1 MAPFV
6 GPGADHPA
14 ALALREVGAALY
26 GPSWQTTL
34 AAALEPHHP
43 QKRPLNVVVLKRW
56 AAGSRSI
63 PSWVWT
69 ALAEI
74 GDDRR
79 SEIGIAMMRVRT
91 MIDSGGQ
98 AY

>member
-14 ALALREVGAALY
+14 AMALREVGAALY
-26 GPSWQTTL
+26 GPNWQTTL

-43 QKRPLNVVVLKRW
+43 QRRPLNVVVLKRW
-56 AAGSRSI
+56 ASGARSI
-63 PSWVWT
+63 PLWVWP
-69 ALAEI
+69 ALYEI
-74 GDDRR
+74 GSARA
-79 SEIGIAMMRVRT
+79 SEIRYAMERVWQ
-91 MIDSGGQ
+91 MHESGGH

>member
-6 GPGADHPA
+6 GPGPDSPA
-14 ALALREVGAALY
+14 AIALREVGAALY

-43 QKRPLNVVVLKRW
+43 QKRAVNVVIVKRW
-56 AAGSRSI
+56 AAGARSI
-63 PSWVWT
+63 PAWVWT

-79 SEIGIAMMRVRT
+79 SEIGIAMQRVRA
-91 MIDSGGQ
+91 MVESGGH